1 MSPVELIF
9 ALTGVFLLI
18 ASCFLPERGKEA
30 EKEGSDRPVE
40 LTQEQK
46 MQLEQQIDQLLESRT
61 ESVIVKTDDY
71 LSKISNEK
79 IMAVN
84 DFSEQIMQ
92 RVDQNNEE
100 IVFLYKRLSEK
111 EDEIKE
117 TLKSMEA
124 AKQEMKEAVGE
135 VIRLSRQLN
144 SGIRKAEPATAA
156 KKEKAEK
163 QVKVQKTESEKK
175 QKEPTGQEAVIGQAV
190 PSKLQQPDNKNEEI
204 LALYRQGKSI
214 LEISKLLGMGQG
226 EVKLVIGLY
235 GLNGKEAKGEKR

>member
-9 ALTGVFLLI
+9 ALTGVLLLI
-18 ASCFLPERGKEA
+18 ASCFLPGRREETEKEA
-30 EKEGSDRPVE
+30 SDRPVE

-46 MQLEQQIDQLLESRT
+46 KQLEQQIDQILESRT
-61 ESVIVKTDDY
+61 ESVVVKTDDY

-117 TLKSMEA
+117 TLKSMEE
-124 AKQEMKEAVGE
+124 AKQEMKEAVE
-135 VIRLSRQLN
+135 DVIRLSRQLN
-144 SGIRKAEPATAA
+144 SGTRKAEQAPA
-156 KKEKAEK
+156 KKEKPEK
-163 QVKVQKTESEKK
+163 QGKEQKPEPEKK
-175 QKEPTGQEAVIGQAV
+175 RKEPAVQEPAAGQIVFPEM
-190 PSKLQQPDNKNEEI
+190 QQPDNKNEEI
-204 LALYRQGKSI
+204 LKLYRQGKNV
-214 LEISKLLGMGQG
+214 LEISKLLGLGQG

-235 GLNGKEAKGEKR
+235 GLNGKEAKGETR